1 MAEVSEEALANDT
14 KPKTERGGGDWEEGL
29 GGGGDGGQCDCVHQD
44 LVSLPYSRAHIR

>member
-29 GGGGDGGQCDCVHQD
+29 EGGGVMGASVT
-44 LVSLPYSRAHIR
+44 VSIKT